1 MQVHLDCIKVTCSPY
16 YTKKQIDCW
25 LESQTL
31 QRYVSFI
38 KKGEEFIVV
47 VDERNH
53 VIAFGHMGNRA
64 TEGLTDEVDFEVYGF
79 YVSSSMQRKGV
90 GSLLYGELEKRALAQ
105 GGCGIG
111 VCSTLNAVSFYEA
124 CGFTVTADAI
134 HEVSGKVE
142 LQTKLLEKKL
152 SFGR

>member
-31 QRYVSFI
+31 QTFI

-53 VIAFGHMGNRA
+53 VIAFGYMGKRA

-79 YVSSSMQRKGV
+79 YVSSSWLKEDV
-90 GSLLYGELEKRALAQ
+90 VL
-105 GGCGIG
+105 
-111 VCSTLNAVSFYEA
+111 VCVLP
-124 CGFTVTADAI
+124 
-134 HEVSGKVE
+134 
-142 LQTKLLEKKL
+142 
-152 SFGR
+152 